1 MKATFDMLSLMTL
14 RTNGRVDRHA
24 EIPLGAD

>member
-14 RTNGRVDRHA
+14 HNGRVDRHA